1 MKLSPFAVVLIAILL
16 AVGAWSLVSPLPF
29 MAWFLE
35 VAPAMIGGVA
45 IAIAWF
51 RFGFAFTRLVCVLL
65 AVHAVILMV
74 GGKYTYALNP
84 LFDWIKDALG
94 LARNHYDRLG
104 HFAQGFI
111 PALVAREVLLRA
123 SPLKPGKWL
132 FFIVA
137 SICLAAS
144 AFYELVEWWVAV
156 GTADNP
162 RTAID
167 FLGSQGDVWDA
178 QWDMCMCLIG
188 AITSQLALGR
198 VHDRAIARRLSSRP
212 RP

>member
-1 MKLSPFAVVLIAILL
+1 MKLSPFAIIIIAALL
-16 AVGAWSLVSPLPF
+16 AVAAWSLASPLPF
-29 MAWFLE
+29 MTWFLE
-35 VAPAMIGGVA
+35 VAPSMIGGGAVA
-45 IAIAWF
+45 VAYF

-74 GGKYTYALNP
+74 GGKYTYAANP
-84 LFDWIKDALG
+84 PFEWIKDAFG

-104 HFAQGFI
+104 HFAQGFV
-111 PALVAREVLLRA
+111 PAVVAREVLLRA

-156 GTADNP
+156 GTGDDP
-162 RTAID
+162 QTAID

-188 AITSQLALGR
+188 ALVAQLTLSR
-198 VHDRAIARRLSSRP
+198 VHDRAIARRISPDSSR
-212 RP
+212 